1 MESPSNQAFDSDE
14 SEKCLQ
20 IESFVE
26 HEFAD
31 YDLSKDVDACIG
43 EIDKIVEQ
51 PNESFPLIGN
61 VLEPYIGMEFKSRD
75 DAREFYIAYGRR
87 IGFTVRIH
95 HNRRS
100 RMNNMVIGQDFVC
113 SKEGF
118 REKKYVYRKDRV
130 LPSPPLTREGCPAM
144 LRLALRDGEKW
155 VVTKF
160 IQEHNHTLL
169 SPSKVP
175 WRGSGKSMI
184 SEDEKD
190 QRIRELT
197 LELSNERQRCK
208 RRCAAYQEQLHM
220 VLKYIEEHTDH
231 MSRRVQDI
239 VQNVRE
245 LEEEQQDSDF

>member
-31 YDLSKDVDACIG
+31 YDLSKD
-43 EIDKIVEQ
+43 
-51 PNESFPLIGN
+51 
-61 VLEPYIGMEFKSRD
+61 
-75 DAREFYIAYGRR
+75 
-87 IGFTVRIH
+87 
-95 HNRRS
+95 
-100 RMNNMVIGQDFVC
+100 
-113 SKEGF
+113 
-118 REKKYVYRKDRV
+118 
-130 LPSPPLTREGCPAM
+130 
-144 LRLALRDGEKW
+144 
-155 VVTKF
+155 
-160 IQEHNHTLL
+160 
-169 SPSKVP
+169 
-175 WRGSGKSMI
+175 
-184 SEDEKD
+184 DEKD

-245 LEEEQQDSDF
+245 LEEEEQQDSDL